1 MAPDFFYGP
10 VHVSSCTPGNVL
22 RPSSSSTTMPL
33 PQRPRRVSAEAL
45 DVMPAA
51 EPRSSLA
58 ATSADKFFNT
68 CVDGVLVL

>member
-1 MAPDFFYGP
+1 MAPGFFYGP
-10 VHVSSCTPGNVL
+10 VHVSSRTTGNVL

-58 ATSADKFFNT
+58 ATSADQFFNT